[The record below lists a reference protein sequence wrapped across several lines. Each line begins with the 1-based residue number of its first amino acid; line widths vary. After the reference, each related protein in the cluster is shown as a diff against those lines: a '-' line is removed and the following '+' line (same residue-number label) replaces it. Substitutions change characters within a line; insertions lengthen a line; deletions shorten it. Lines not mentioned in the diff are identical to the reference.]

1 MGSSYWLVLS
11 QEFGNI
17 TAKLIRKLIRIVE
30 CVNDLPLTLSLKERE
45 LRAAQKAAFFFI
57 FWPQAGRASS
67 PQRVYVWVLPLDF
80 VEKCQGRSPHPRPL
94 MR

>member
-45 LRAAQKAAFFFI
+45 FPFSFKEK
-57 FWPQAGRASS
+57 GSG
-67 PQRVYVWVLPLDF
+67 
-80 VEKCQGRSPHPRPL
+80 VEVNSTGEGVRG
-94 MR
+94 